1 MKPIIKAV
9 SFGILIF
16 IALTGVLLILIKTS
30 MPVNIS
36 CVVVADN
43 YLSCDYSR
51 WEFFRVIYNAAIITV
66 AVLASILYWKKL
78 TRN

>member
-16 IALTGVLLILIKTS
+16 IVLTGVLLILIKTS

-36 CVVVADN
+36 CVVIAEN

-51 WEFFRVIYNAAIITV
+51 WEFFRIIYSTAIIIV

-78 TRN
+78 IRN